1 MLMVQAAAILNMMEG
16 FLGTDTFRN
25 GVRVRIISYLLIKLK
40 PLYNYTVCRL

>member
-16 FLGTDTFRN
+16 FLGTDTFRE

-40 PLYNYTVCRL
+40 LLYKYSIGRL